1 MLANDLGVLV
11 VGHGTRKPNGQ
22 AQLLQLVEH
31 MRQSEP
37 RWIIEPSFLELAT
50 PTIEQAIAKLSS
62 QQVRRIIVVPIL
74 LFSAAHAKSDIP
86 DAVQAS
92 AREHRITVVAQTP
105 SLGTNPEVIALSNR
119 RYLEITAQA
128 SQEGCPEGHC
138 GHGLANPCGRSCTV
152 QGKTYHRIALAMVG
166 RGTSDLEALE
176 HMRQFTHLA
185 NSQRSTKWVLTGFF
199 AGGKPTVDEL
209 FEQAAV
215 AKAEQEPCDAVV
227 IQPHLLFEGELMDQ
241 LRSKIVQYRQEYPDR
256 HWVLSRSLGADCALA
271 EVFIQFVRTAAAN
284 V

>member
-11 VGHGTRKPNGQ
+11 VGHGTRKPSGQ
-22 AQLLQLVEH
+22 GQLLQLVEQ

-37 RWIIEPSFLELAT
+37 DWAIEPSFLELAS
-50 PTIEQAIAKLSS
+50 PTIEQAIAKLSL
-62 QQVRRIIVVPIL
+62 QEVRRIIVVPIL

-86 DAVQAS
+86 DTVEAS
-92 AREHRITVVAQTP
+92 AKEHRITVVAQTP

-119 RYLEITAQA
+119 RYMEITAQA
-128 SQEGCPEGHC
+128 LQNGCPEGHC
-138 GHGLANPCGRSCTV
+138 GYGFANPCGAACAVR
-152 QGKTYHRIALAMVG
+152 GKTYHRIALAMVG

-185 NSQRSTKWVLTGFF
+185 NSQRSTKWVSTGFF

-209 FEQAAV
+209 FEQSAV
-215 AKAEQEPCDAVV
+215 AMAEHEPCDAVV

-241 LRSKIVQYRQEYPDR
+241 LRSKMVQYRNEYPDR
-256 HWVLSRSLGADCALA
+256 HWVLARSLGADRALA
-271 EVFIQFVRTAAAN
+271 EVFLEFVRGAAAN